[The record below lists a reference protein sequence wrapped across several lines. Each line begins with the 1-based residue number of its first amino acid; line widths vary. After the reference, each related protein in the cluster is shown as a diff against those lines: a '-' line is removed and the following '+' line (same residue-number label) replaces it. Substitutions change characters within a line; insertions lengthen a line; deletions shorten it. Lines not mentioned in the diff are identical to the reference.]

1 MKTVFLVGDSIR
13 IGYQDRVRDL
23 LGEDYT
29 VYTVDENCRY
39 TKFTLWGMFSW
50 TEGLGIQHFDLIHWN
65 TGIWDLHRATAD
77 GEIFTSLEDY
87 VKENKRL
94 YIQMKSYSDNL
105 VWATSIPGGRQLDD
119 QVKSNALINTDATHP
134 KVFLCADQ
142 KTWNN
147 DVQRYNEA
155 ARKMYESN
163 GVAINDL
170 YAAVAG
176 NTDLYI
182 SEDGIHPTP
191 AGYEVLAQQTAAII
205 RQRLAD
211 L

>member
-105 VWATSIPGGRQLDD
+105 VWATIIPGGRQLDD

-191 AGYEVLAQQTAAII
+191 VGYEVLAQQTAAII

>member
-65 TGIWDLHRATAD
+65 TGIWDLHRAPAD

>member
-50 TEGLGIQHFDLIHWN
+50 TEGLGMQHFDLIHWN

-87 VKENKRL
+87 VK
-94 YIQMKSYSDNL
+94 
-105 VWATSIPGGRQLDD
+105 
-119 QVKSNALINTDATHP
+119 
-134 KVFLCADQ
+134 
-142 KTWNN
+142 
-147 DVQRYNEA
+147 
-155 ARKMYESN
+155 
-163 GVAINDL
+163 
-170 YAAVAG
+170 
-176 NTDLYI
+176 
-182 SEDGIHPTP
+182 
-191 AGYEVLAQQTAAII
+191 
-205 RQRLAD
+205 
-211 L
+211 

>member
-1 MKTVFLVGDSIR
+1 
-13 IGYQDRVRDL
+13 
-23 LGEDYT
+23 
-29 VYTVDENCRY
+29 
-39 TKFTLWGMFSW
+39 
-50 TEGLGIQHFDLIHWN
+50 
-65 TGIWDLHRATAD
+65 
-77 GEIFTSLEDY
+77 
-87 VKENKRL
+87 
-94 YIQMKSYSDNL
+94 MKSYSDNL
-105 VWATSIPGGRQLDD
+105 VWATIIPGGRQLDD

>member
-50 TEGLGIQHFDLIHWN
+50 TEGLGIQHLDLIHWN

>member
-50 TEGLGIQHFDLIHWN
+50 TEGLGMQHFDLIHWN

-105 VWATSIPGGRQLDD
+105 VWATIIPGGRQLDD